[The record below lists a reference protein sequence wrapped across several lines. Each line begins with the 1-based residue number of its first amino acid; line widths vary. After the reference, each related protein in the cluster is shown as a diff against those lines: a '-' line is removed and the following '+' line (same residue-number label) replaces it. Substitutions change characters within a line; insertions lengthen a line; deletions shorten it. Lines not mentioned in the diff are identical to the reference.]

1 MRANPPAGRRT
12 ARRCASRP
20 SEARTN
26 EPFAPPHRGGR
37 RRRERYKPLPPT
49 ESPPRYLAKPGRA
62 SGLGRNVSGNPE
74 ATLGQPRQLSQP
86 WRSSPL
92 RDNPTG
98 AILCAIN
105 RQSRVRGL
113 DRARQ
118 LTEDRWRVDAARRN
132 GWPTVTWTS
141 TGYELAVCSDRRS
154 SRASPRRCRRSCS
167 SPPIGMRFCGARG
180 SRNSLLACGGRTSWL
195 ALARAIT

>member
-1 MRANPPAGRRT
+1 MRQPAERSEDERTLLRRRT
-12 ARRCASRP
+12 EADATGECA
-20 SEARTN
+20 TN
-26 EPFAPPHRGGR
+26 
-37 RRRERYKPLPPT
+37 PLPPF

-118 LTEDRWRVDAARRN
+118 LTEDRWRVDAARRKR
-132 GWPTVTWTS
+132 
-141 TGYELAVCSDRRS
+141 LADSDLDLD
-154 SRASPRRCRRSCS
+154 
-167 SPPIGMRFCGARG
+167 G
-180 SRNSLLACGGRTSWL
+180 L
-195 ALARAIT
+195 